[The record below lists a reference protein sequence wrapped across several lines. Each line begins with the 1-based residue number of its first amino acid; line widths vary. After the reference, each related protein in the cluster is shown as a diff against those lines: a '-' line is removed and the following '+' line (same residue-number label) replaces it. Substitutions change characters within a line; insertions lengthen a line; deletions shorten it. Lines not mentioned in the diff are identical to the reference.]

1 MFCEIN
7 CWLTLLRA
15 TSGTLAVA
23 VLKNWITFRS
33 MKTFTYYIF
42 INTTPQKL
50 WEALT
55 SPELIRQY
63 WNSFAI
69 RSEWQVGASISLV
82 KPDGTL
88 NWEGRILVYDPYFL
102 LSYIRPFSW
111 SQLPKGN
118 SFESD
123 LEDRAFH
130 GRDDAHH
137 HSRRTHR
144 QIWRTR

>member
-1 MFCEIN
+1 
-7 CWLTLLRA
+7 
-15 TSGTLAVA
+15 
-23 VLKNWITFRS
+23 

-102 LSYIRPFSW
+102 LSYIRPFS
-111 SQLPKGN
+111 
-118 SFESD
+118 
-123 LEDRAFH
+123 
-130 GRDDAHH
+130 
-137 HSRRTHR
+137 
-144 QIWRTR
+144 